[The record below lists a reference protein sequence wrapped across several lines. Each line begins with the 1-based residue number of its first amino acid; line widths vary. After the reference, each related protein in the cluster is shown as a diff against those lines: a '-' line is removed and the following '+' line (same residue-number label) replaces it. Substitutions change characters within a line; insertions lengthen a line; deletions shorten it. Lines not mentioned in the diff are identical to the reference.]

1 MRYSTD
7 LLTWTELNASVPAQG
22 ERTTD
27 TAIAIAPTTSTLFYR
42 VEQNY
47 GSGGKNKTAAGHPR
61 RGCPTAFAYSPIART
76 VVSDLISA

>member
-22 ERTTD
+22 ERTTA
-27 TAIAIAPTTSTLFYR
+27 TAIAPTTSTLFYR

-47 GSGGKNKTAAGHPR
+47 GSGGKNKTAVGHPR